1 MNIKL
6 ITKRGSVKQ
15 YSENGVKKPTQ
26 SPTKLTNV
34 EVPPSGTGK
43 RQSEQR
49 NTSWVITRLGKT
61 IYSIQHRGST
71 RKGNNTNTK
80 RSERD
85 LHASRLAHTYI
96 T

>member
-34 EVPPSGTGK
+34 EVLEVAPSGK

-61 IYSIQHRGST
+61 IYSTEDQQERVIIPTPRDQRGIYM
-71 RKGNNTNTK
+71 
-80 RSERD
+80 
-85 LHASRLAHTYI
+85 LAG
-96 T
+96 